1 LALSS
6 GGVIDA
12 DALGDPAPVEP
23 GDTADPGGPLRDRV
37 AAFERG
43 IIEAAL
49 RDAGGNHSEAAR
61 KLVVSRVTLLD
72 KIRRYGLR

>member
-1 LALSS
+1 
-6 GGVIDA
+6 GGA
-12 DALGDPAPVEP
+12 
-23 GDTADPGGPLRDRV
+23 LRDRV

-43 IIEAAL
+43 LIEAAL
-49 RDAGGNHSEAAR
+49 REAGGNHSEAAR